1 MIRTH
6 HGRARVRRAAARPQI
21 VEHRVAK
28 QMDVLPLDLD
38 GHRTGGDELGRSVKL
53 AEIKPPPVPLL
64 AISPMLSNV
73 EPLIA
78 TVLPSILTVV
88 E

>member
-1 MIRTH
+1 M
-6 HGRARVRRAAARPQI
+6 
-21 VEHRVAK
+21 VAP
-28 QMDVLPLDLD
+28 VFGGLPLGPQL
-38 GHRTGGDELGRSVKL
+38 LSIRSLRRWTFLPSIFTVIEPGLMNLAGPWVL

-64 AISPMLSNV
+64 AISPMLSKV
-73 EPLIA
+73 APRIA